1 MGAEVLGALA
11 QFGAAGLIAWMWLSE
26 RRAGEVR
33 QRQLDEAHEIIR
45 TERQA
50 LHTLVRVVEDNAR
63 AMAGL
68 DARQGELCRAIERL
82 NRTMDSVRRLSRRER
97 PAA

>member
-1 MGAEVLGALA
+1 MGAEVLAALA

-26 RRAGEVR
+26 RRSAEAR
-33 QRQLDEAHEIIR
+33 QRQVDEAHEIIR
-45 TERQA
+45 SERQA

-63 AMAGL
+63 AMATL
-68 DARQGELCRAIERL
+68 DARQGELARAIERL
-82 NRTMDSVRRLSRRER
+82 SRTMDTLRRQSRRER